1 VEPRSVTF
9 IADLLAAPEPEVL
22 PTAVIDIPVGEP
34 VIDQDRDEV
43 LAVLDHLIACVNAG
57 DYLRS
62 FALFEDEYLRRIID
76 PDGLMTYEVAV
87 ELGKSFGTPEALDEQ
102 SYTTLTE
109 INRVERLEDGS
120 ILVVFRTSVGS
131 ADDAIEQTDMF
142 VFRKVGNAWLIVDG
156 QTAIDQ

>member
-1 VEPRSVTF
+1 
-9 IADLLAAPEPEVL
+9 
-22 PTAVIDIPVGEP
+22 
-34 VIDQDRDEV
+34 
-43 LAVLDHLIACVNAG
+43 
-57 DYLRS
+57 
-62 FALFEDEYLRRIID
+62 
-76 PDGLMTYEVAV
+76 MTYEVAV